1 MLIRDITDLTKAYV
15 VVRDL
20 DSVRS
25 SYIHKNYTQP
35 FKPNGSISNFKSD
48 KPRVVEDT
56 AKPPER
62 ADKSKS
68 SSTTKCFWC
77 QGYGHIAYACPS
89 PFKIFMINGDPVPA
103 PDSDTEGFTFY
114 LESDGED
121 FDFEDDTLQDDIYL
135 NCVRTSTR
143 LSVVRCAYYEPKEK
157 DEWRRTTILH
167 TH

>member
-114 LESDGED
+114 PESDGED
-121 FDFEDDTLQDDIYL
+121 FDFEDDTIQETGIPAPDSPPLH
-135 NCVRTSTR
+135 
-143 LSVVRCAYYEPKEK
+143 YYQNPGQGKPYMCILRFLK
-157 DEWRRTTILH
+157 RR
-167 TH
+167 